1 MISTPLDQGTRSAMV
16 AELGGLTAQDLARI
30 LYDELN
36 WEADEQAMDPL
47 LVPPQPGALFLLHIR
62 DVLITEVVQDRLP
75 AADFAYQ
82 LGVTWQHTRPEQT
95 VWQAFVDLEGYRH
108 PNCMNLQLLTDDVRE
123 VLDDMADTLLLRL
136 IEDLREKHLG
146 YTGEEDDD

>member
-1 MISTPLDQGTRSAMV
+1 VRCFCCTSGTSCSRRWFRT
-16 AELGGLTAQDLARI
+16 GCRT
-30 LYDELN
+30 
-36 WEADEQAMDPL
+36 
-47 LVPPQPGALFLLHIR
+47 
-62 DVLITEVVQDRLP
+62 
-75 AADFAYQ
+75 ADFAYQ
-82 LGVTWQHTRPEQT
+82 PGVTWQHTRPELT

-146 YTGEEDDD
+146 NTGEEDDD